1 MHSIAYVPK
10 ARETSAKMVTNR
22 QTLSCGLQRVIHAL
36 FLVVQINVLSDNQHE
51 DSLSQQQTVPANH
64 TLKHKTAHTLFSTN
78 THTVTKMTLHLA
90 WEELTVVCLCV
101 YVDVR
106 KSNGNLRTWKWAM
119 TDHKYIMI
127 YFYFFATFHVYYMS
141 KLKCAKT
148 PLLLILGLVT
158 VTI

>member
-1 MHSIAYVPK
+1 MKTLMHSIAYVPK

-51 DSLSQQQTVPANH
+51 DSLSQQQTVPENH
-64 TLKHKTAHTLFSTN
+64 TLKHKTTHTLFSTN

-106 KSNGNLRTWKWAM
+106 KGNENLRTWKWAM

-127 YFYFFATFHVYYMS
+127 FFFCCCYFSCVLHE
-141 KLKCAKT
+141 
-148 PLLLILGLVT
+148 
-158 VTI
+158 